1 MQNYNFVFDKLIKT
15 LILYILKITFIGS
28 GNVAWHLS
36 DVLQENGHTI
46 VEIWSRSERN
56 AKLFSSKLNC
66 NIISSLNNLENT
78 DLMIISVKDDVIVEV
93 LNKIK
98 ASNAPIVHTSGSV
111 GSDVFKN
118 RENFGVF
125 YPIQS
130 FNKNIDINFNETPIC
145 IEANNSELE
154 KKLITLAKSISNSVH
169 LLNSKQR
176 EQLHIAAIFSSN
188 FTNHMMSISES
199 ILNSNKMSF
208 DLLKPL
214 IRNTFEKIK
223 NNPPKD
229 VQTGPAIRR
238 DYLIIEK
245 HLELLKKHDNL
256 KTIYSTISNHINNNF
271 NE

>member
-1 MQNYNFVFDKLIKT
+1 
-15 LILYILKITFIGS
+15 
-28 GNVAWHLS
+28 
-36 DVLQENGHTI
+36 
-46 VEIWSRSERN
+46 
-56 AKLFSSKLNC
+56 
-66 NIISSLNNLENT
+66 
-78 DLMIISVKDDVIVEV
+78 VKDDVIVEV

-98 ASNAPIVHTSGSV
+98 ESNTPIVHTSGSV
-111 GSDVFKN
+111 GADVFKN

-154 KKLITLAKSISNSVH
+154 EKLIILAKSISKSVH
-169 LLNSKQR
+169 FLNSKQR
-176 EQLHIAAIFSSN
+176 EQLHIAAVFASN
-188 FTNHMMSISES
+188 FTNHMMSISKE

-229 VQTGPAIRR
+229 VQTGPAIRE
-238 DYLIIEK
+238 DYLIIKK
-245 HLELLKKHDNL
+245 HLELLEEYDDL
-256 KTIYSTISNHINNNF
+256 KTIYSKISNHINNNF
-271 NE
+271 NESPTKFQLTLYMIDYIEDIIHSKEYSNKKTLLRKLLFILWKKYSGLFAWASDFNS

>member
-1 MQNYNFVFDKLIKT
+1 MKVT
-15 LILYILKITFIGS
+15 LVGS
-28 GNVAWHLS
+28 GNVSWHLS
-36 DVLQENGHTI
+36 DILQKNGHEI
-46 VEIWSRSERN
+46 VEVWSRSDEN
-56 AKLFSSKLNC
+56 AKLLSSKLNC

-78 DLMIISVKDDVIVEV
+78 DLIIISVKDDVILEI

-98 ASNAPIVHTSGSV
+98 ESNTPIVHTSGSV
-111 GSDVFKN
+111 GTDVFKN
-118 RENFGVF
+118 RGNFGVF

-154 KKLITLAKSISNSVH
+154 EKLIILAKSISKSVH
-169 LLNSKQR
+169 FLNSKQR
-176 EQLHIAAIFSSN
+176 EQLHIAAVSASN
-188 FTNHMMSISES
+188 FTNHMMSISKE

-229 VQTGPAIRR
+229 VQTGPAIRE
-238 DYLIIEK
+238 DYLIIKK
-245 HLELLKKHDNL
+245 HLELLEEYDDL
-256 KTIYSTISNHINNNF
+256 KTIYSKISNHINNNF

>member
-1 MQNYNFVFDKLIKT
+1 M
-15 LILYILKITFIGS
+15 KITLIGS
-28 GNVAWHLS
+28 GNVSWNLS
-36 DVLQENGHTI
+36 DVLQKNSHEI
-46 VEIWSRSERN
+46 VEVWSKTEEN
-56 AKLFSSKLNC
+56 AILLSSTLNC
-66 NIISSLNNLENT
+66 NVISSLNDLENT
-78 DLMIISVKDDVIVEV
+78 DLIIISVKDDAILEV

-98 ASNAPIVHTSGSV
+98 KSNIPIVHTSGSV
-111 GSDVFKN
+111 GTDIFKN

-130 FNKNIDINFNETPIC
+130 FNKNIVVNFNEIPIC

-154 KKLITLAKSISNSVH
+154 EKLIILAKSISKSVH

-176 EQLHIAAIFSSN
+176 EQLHIAAVFASN
-188 FTNHMMSISES
+188 FTNHMMSISEE
-199 ILNSNKMSF
+199 ILNFNKISF

-229 VQTGPAIRR
+229 VQTGPAIRK

-256 KTIYSTISNHINNNF
+256 KTIYSAISNHINNDF
-271 NE
+271 N